1 MSTDVVAPVAAGGV
15 LPEEGDAAV
24 RVDGPAD
31 LRAVAREL
39 GAVAALAALEGL
51 LPVAA
56 LPGECVLL
64 PDDVP
69 PPGGW
74 SRVGEVAS
82 DVGTLLVWRAPRA
95 AVAPGPAARAAV
107 APGPA
112 ARAAEVPG
120 PAAPAADEGA
130 ATSAAD
136 AAWRVGVAWVRT
148 GLCERLTDRA
158 VERLRGRTVGG
169 TATVNLPP
177 VRLVLAD
184 AALAHLEAQSLL
196 GGVASRDEAPAAGS
210 PDRRPVVSG
219 SSLARVTAVLDRSS
233 RAVHNLFGASGY
245 VDGDAARLARTI
257 DLLGHA
263 SGTLPGRGSETHHS
277 REGQDA

>member
-1 MSTDVVAPVAAGGV
+1 MSTDVVTPAPVVTDGL
-15 LPEEGDAAV
+15 LPEEGSAAV
-24 RVDGPAD
+24 RVDGLAD

-39 GAVAALAALEGL
+39 GAVAALTALGGL

-69 PPGGW
+69 PPAGW
-74 SRVGEVAS
+74 ARVGEVVS
-82 DVGTLLVWRAPRA
+82 DAGTLLVWRAPRA
-95 AVAPGPAARAAV
+95 AVVRGS
-107 APGPA
+107 A
-112 ARAAEVPG
+112 ARAAEASG
-120 PAAPAADEGA
+120 PAAPDEGV

-196 GGVASRDEAPAAGS
+196 GGVASRDESPAAGS
-210 PDRRPVVSG
+210 PGRRPVVSG

-263 SGTLPGRGSETHHS
+263 SGTLPGRVSETHHG

>member
-1 MSTDVVAPVAAGGV
+1 MSTDVVAPTPVAAAEA
-15 LPEEGDAAV
+15 LAEEGAAAP
-24 RVDGPAD
+24 RGDGPAD

-39 GAVAALAALEGL
+39 GAVAALTALGGL

-74 SRVGEVAS
+74 ARVGEVVS
-82 DVGTLLVWRAPRA
+82 DVGTLLVWRSPRTEA
-95 AVAPGPAARAAV
+95 A
-107 APGPA
+107 
-112 ARAAEVPG
+112 PG
-120 PAAPAADEGA
+120 PAAPAVGTTGPAVPAPKETVA
-130 ATSAAD
+130 ISTAD

-184 AALAHLEAQSLL
+184 AALAHLEAQALL
-196 GGVASRDEAPAAGS
+196 GGVAARDAAAGS
-210 PDRRPVVSG
+210 PDRGPAVSG

-263 SGTLPGRGSETHHS
+263 SGTLPGRVSGTPGGTPGGAPGSE
-277 REGQDA
+277 EGQDA

>member
-1 MSTDVVAPVAAGGV
+1 MSTDVVAPSPVAAAEV
-15 LPEEGDAAV
+15 RAEEGAAAP

-39 GAVAALAALEGL
+39 GAVAALTALGGL

-74 SRVGEVAS
+74 ARVGEVAS
-82 DVGTLLVWRAPRA
+82 DVGTLLVWRSPRTEA
-95 AVAPGPAARAAV
+95 APGPAAPAV
-107 APGPA
+107 GAT
-112 ARAAEVPG
+112 G
-120 PAAPAADEGA
+120 PAAPAADERVV
-130 ATSAAD
+130 TSTAD

-184 AALAHLEAQSLL
+184 AALAHLEAQALL
-196 GGVASRDEAPAAGS
+196 GGVAARDAAGS
-210 PDRRPVVSG
+210 PDRGAAVSG

-263 SGTLPGRGSETHHS
+263 SGTLPGRVSGTPGGTPGCE
-277 REGQDA
+277 EGQDA

>member
-1 MSTDVVAPVAAGGV
+1 MSTDVVAPAPVAAGGV
-15 LPEEGDAAV
+15 LPEDEEV

-39 GAVAALAALEGL
+39 GAVAALTALGRL

-69 PPGGW
+69 PPDGW
-74 SRVGEVAS
+74 ARVGEVAS

-95 AVAPGPAARAAV
+95 AEAPGA
-107 APGPA
+107 
-112 ARAAEVPG
+112 
-120 PAAPAADEGA
+120 AAPAADAGV

-169 TATVNLPP
+169 TTTVNLPP

-184 AALAHLEAQSLL
+184 AALAHLEAQALL

-219 SSLARVTAVLDRSS
+219 TSLARVTAVLDRSS

-263 SGTLPGRGSETHHS
+263 SGTLPGRGSETHHG

>member
-1 MSTDVVAPVAAGGV
+1 MSTDVVATAPVGAGV
-15 LPEEGDAAV
+15 LPEEGT
-24 RVDGPAD
+24 VDGPAD
-31 LRAVAREL
+31 LRAVARER
-39 GAVAALAALEGL
+39 GAVAALTALGRL

-74 SRVGEVAS
+74 ARVGEVAS
-82 DVGTLLVWRAPRA
+82 DVGTLRVWRAPRA
-95 AVAPGPAARAAV
+95 AVAPGSAAPAA
-107 APGPA
+107 G
-112 ARAAEVPG
+112 EPG
-120 PAAPAADEGA
+120 PAAPATDGGA
-130 ATSAAD
+130 AARAAD

-184 AALAHLEAQSLL
+184 AALAHLEAQALL
-196 GGVASRDEAPAAGS
+196 GGVAAGDAAAGS
-210 PDRRPVVSG
+210 PDRGPAVSG
-219 SSLARVTAVLDRSS
+219 TSLARVTAVLDRSS

-263 SGTLPGRGSETHHS
+263 SGTLPGLVAETSHR

>member
-1 MSTDVVAPVAAGGV
+1 MSTDVVTPAPVVTDGL
-15 LPEEGDAAV
+15 LPEEGGAAV
-24 RVDGPAD
+24 RADGPAD
-31 LRAVAREL
+31 LRTVAREL
-39 GAVAALAALEGL
+39 GAVAALTALGGL

-74 SRVGEVAS
+74 ARVGEVAS

-95 AVAPGPAARAAV
+95 AEA
-107 APGPA
+107 
-112 ARAAEVPG
+112 PG
-120 PAAPAADEGA
+120 PAAPAADAGV
-130 ATSAAD
+130 ATNAAD
-136 AAWRVGVAWVRT
+136 AAWRVGVARVRT

-184 AALAHLEAQSLL
+184 AALAHLEAQALL
-196 GGVASRDEAPAAGS
+196 GGVASRDGAPAAGS
-210 PDRRPVVSG
+210 PARPPVVSG
-219 SSLARVTAVLDRSS
+219 SALARVTAVLDRSS

-263 SGTLPGRGSETHHS
+263 SGTLPGRDSGTPHG

>member
-15 LPEEGDAAV
+15 LPEEGGAAV
-24 RVDGPAD
+24 RVDGLAD

-39 GAVAALAALEGL
+39 GAVAALTALARL

-69 PPGGW
+69 PSGGW
-74 SRVGEVAS
+74 ARVGEVAS
-82 DVGTLLVWRAPRA
+82 DVGTLLVWRAPC
-95 AVAPGPAARAAV
+95 AAV

-120 PAAPAADEGA
+120 PAAPATDEGT

-184 AALAHLEAQSLL
+184 AALAHLEVQSLL

>member
-1 MSTDVVAPVAAGGV
+1 MSTDVVAPAPVVAVRV
-15 LPEEGDAAV
+15 LPEENGAEV

-39 GAVAALAALEGL
+39 GAVAALAALGGL

-69 PPGGW
+69 PPDGW
-74 SRVGEVAS
+74 ARVGEVAS

-95 AVAPGPAARAAV
+95 AVAPGSSAPDAEAA
-107 APGPA
+107 
-112 ARAAEVPG
+112 G
-120 PAAPAADEGA
+120 PAAPAADEGDA
-130 ATSAAD
+130 ARAAD

-184 AALAHLEAQSLL
+184 AALAHLEAQALL
-196 GGVASRDEAPAAGS
+196 GGAASRDEAPAAGS
-210 PDRRPVVSG
+210 LDRRSVVSG
-219 SSLARVTAVLDRSS
+219 SSLVRVTAVLERSS

-263 SGTLPGRGSETHHS
+263 SGTLPGRASETPHG

>member
-1 MSTDVVAPVAAGGV
+1 MSTDVVAPATGADLVDV
-15 LPEEGDAAV
+15 VP
-24 RVDGPAD
+24 VDGPAD
-31 LRAVAREL
+31 LRGVAREH
-39 GAVAALAALEGL
+39 GAVAALTALAGL

-64 PDDVP
+64 PDDVLP
-69 PPGGW
+69 PDGW
-74 SRVGEVAS
+74 ARAGEVAS

-95 AVAPGPAARAAV
+95 AVAPGSAAPAAEA
-107 APGPA
+107 
-112 ARAAEVPG
+112 PG
-120 PAAPAADEGA
+120 PAAPAADAGV

-158 VERLRGRTVGG
+158 VERLRGRAVGG

-184 AALAHLEAQSLL
+184 AALAHLEAQALL
-196 GGVASRDEAPAAGS
+196 GGVAARDEALAAGA
-210 PDRRPVVSG
+210 PDRRPAVTAP
-219 SSLARVTAVLDRSS
+219 SLARVTSVLDRSS

-245 VDGDAARLARTI
+245 VDGEAARLARTI

-263 SGTLPGRGSETHHS
+263 SGTLPTGTAGG